1 MDKPRANPKKKRGP
15 LYIAAAVVGVV
26 VVTVGLSQLKPAA
39 PSVDRAAL
47 WTDTVRQGPL
57 VIQVRAT
64 GTLVSEQIR
73 YIPAVTAGRVE
84 AVLARPGTPVEAG
97 TVLLQLSNP
106 DVELQL
112 LESERQLSQAQSEL
126 LTLRANLQT
135 QALNQQS
142 TVAQV
147 RSQFNEAQRNATTAA
162 ELASKGLIPANEA
175 SRAQDQIDELRSRL
189 QIEQQRLQLLAD
201 SRDAQLQSQ
210 QLTVDRLQ
218 GVVRFRRQQ
227 LESLNVTAGASG
239 VLQELSLQVGQ
250 WVNPGTTLAIVVQP
264 GALRAALRVPESQT
278 RDIVVGL
285 EANVDTRN
293 GIVPGRVVRIDP
305 SAQQGTVGIDVALEG
320 ELPPGAR
327 PDLSVDAT
335 IVISRMDDVLYV
347 GRPNFGSANST
358 VGMFRIAPDG
368 RSADRVRVQFGQSS
382 VNSIQVLSGLR
393 VGDAVILSEMSAWD
407 NFERVRLQ

>member
-15 LYIAAAVVGVV
+15 LYIALGVV
-26 VVTVGLSQLKPAA
+26 TIVIVTVGLSQLKPAA

-47 WTDTVRQGPL
+47 WTDTVRHGPL
-57 VIQVRAT
+57 VIQVRGT

-84 AVLARPGTPVEAG
+84 AVLARPGTPVEES

-126 LTLRANLQT
+126 LTLRASLET
-135 QALNQQS
+135 QRLNQES
-142 TVAQV
+142 MVAQM

-162 ELASKGLIPANEA
+162 ELASKGLISANEA
-175 SRAQDQIDELRSRL
+175 QRAADQIEELRARL
-189 QIEQQRLQLLAD
+189 DIEQQRLTVLED
-201 SRDAQLQSQ
+201 SRGAQLQSQ

-227 LESLNVTAGASG
+227 LESLNVVAGGSG

-264 GALRAALRVPESQT
+264 GALRAALRVPETQA

-305 SAQQGTVGIDVALEG
+305 ASQAGTVGVDVALEG

-335 IVISRMDDVLYV
+335 IVISRLDNVLYV
-347 GRPNFGSANST
+347 GRPNIGNANAT
-358 VGMFRIAPDG
+358 VGLYRIAADG
-368 RSADRVRVQFGQSS
+368 RSADRVRVRFGQSS
-382 VNSIQVLSGLR
+382 VNSIQVLEGLNA
-393 VGDAVILSEMSAWD
+393 GDAVILSEMSAWD
-407 NFERVRLQ
+407 NYERVRLQ

>member
-142 TVAQV
+142 AVAQV

-162 ELASKGLIPANEA
+162 ELASKGLIPANDA
-175 SRAQDQIDELRSRL
+175 SRAQDQIEELRSRL